1 MAAMN
6 RVRVPWNGLGGLPG
20 LSTFYFD
27 VTSTTAVAA
36 VFALFNTIKA
46 KFPAPLSWSVPG
58 SGDQIDGANGN
69 LIGTWTMAGSGTVNA
84 VNTAAY
90 AAGCGARI
98 KWQTATIIGGRRVI
112 GSTFLVPLLAAEY
125 DSGGTINDTDLAS
138 MQTAVDTFAAGGDL
152 YVWHRPTS
160 PGASDGVSVPVTS
173 GIILDKVSTLRS
185 RRT

>member
-1 MAAMN
+1 MN

-27 VTSTTAVAA
+27 VTSTTAVADT
-36 VFALFNTIKA
+36 FAFFNAIKA
-46 KFPAPLSWSVPG
+46 KFPAPLSWSIPG

-69 LIGTWTMAGSGTVNA
+69 LIGTWTMTGGGTVNA
-84 VNTAAY
+84 VNTAAF
-90 AAGCGARI
+90 AAGVGARVQ
-98 KWQTATIIGGRRVI
+98 WLTASIIGGRRVR

-138 MQTAVDTFAAGGDL
+138 MQTAVNTFAAGGDL
-152 YVWHRPTS
+152 YVWHRPSS
-160 PGASDGVSVPVTS
+160 PGATDGVSVPVTA
-173 GIILDKVSTLRS
+173 GLIPDKVSTLRS